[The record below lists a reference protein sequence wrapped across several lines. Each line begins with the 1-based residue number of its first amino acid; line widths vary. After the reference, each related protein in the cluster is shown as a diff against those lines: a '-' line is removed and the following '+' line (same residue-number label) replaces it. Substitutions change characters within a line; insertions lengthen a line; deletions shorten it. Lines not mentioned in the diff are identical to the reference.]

1 MGSETRVTVDVSIRE
16 PVAEDVTAFVAA
28 VARSR
33 ALHHPWLAPPATPAA
48 FDSWLERLRART
60 PHRRHVA
67 FLVLGDGELAGYV
80 NVSEIVRG
88 AFDNAYLGY
97 AAFVPWAGR
106 GIMRRGLG
114 LVIRRC
120 FAPEAAG
127 GLGLHRVEAN
137 VQPGNEPS
145 RALARALG
153 FRLEG
158 ASPRY
163 LHIDGAWRD
172 HERYATTAEEWP
184 SG

>member
-1 MGSETRVTVDVSIRE
+1 M
-16 PVAEDVTAFVAA
+16 FVAA

-33 ALHHPWLAPPATPAA
+33 ALDYPWLAPPATRGRSTAGSSA
-48 FDSWLERLRART
+48 CGRDR
-60 PHRRHVA
+60 HRRQVA
-67 FLVLGDGELAGYV
+67 FLVLADGELAGYV

-106 GIMRRGLG
+106 GIMRHGLG
-114 LVIRRC
+114 LVVRRC

-127 GLGLHRVEAN
+127 GLGLHGVEAN
-137 VQPGNEPS
+137 VEPGNEPS

-172 HERYATTAEEWP
+172 HDVTRRPPRSGPRAEGRQAP
-184 SG
+184 VSSSSGGIRKRSSG